1 MKVFINKNKN
11 KRVIL
16 LSIVV
21 VFLFQYIL
29 TSAVNINFTED
40 VHAEALSPKD
50 TLLLKVL
57 KAGFKKC
64 IDGGVLSKKEIKD
77 SVINEQILFNV
88 TSPIY
93 MNDKNVRLPFKY
105 GSGNTVDDGDISC
118 EQLFTGYGGSGK
130 NSFSTFSALG
140 GKDRPNYNASVAER
154 NSLIEALGYT
164 TSDKGNTQLY
174 YCAALNYT
182 TTEAGG
188 AGNARTTNSICVN
201 VDGKIVDGKIV
212 DGKITPSQ
220 GKKITSNDI
229 VIKNTNSDEY
239 IRLTVDPSYK
249 KIVVNM
255 NLSKLTN
262 TKDPLSCQFGPTDIF
277 TSENLDKY
285 IGQSPES
292 FFSKFFGDIDSKQ
305 ILNKAKSNGYYL
317 FNDQSCESDPF
328 PKALGVS
335 SVVTN
340 STSSISGGS
349 GEEAVAGTELNN
361 SPTKDYIYGGSPNY
375 DNLMKYYLPSYS
387 VPSAG
392 AARGSLDYE
401 LYGGSSAATQT
412 GGFTAVERAYN
423 WFYELHD
430 IFNAISVDTSIDC
443 STSRPSNGAYLQYFK
458 KSESDPNKTEIQY
471 CPMNESVL
479 GLKANEALMKHE
491 TNGKGVVNA
500 ADPIS
505 DTIKP
510 QTAREILNNLNSI
523 NLTSVCA
530 ADSSFPLCQATPI
543 ECKEDPNKDGCKDL
557 AGNNASEEEDGA
569 NGEMAACF
577 QNAGALGWM
586 ICPLIYTLR
595 DAAQGIFS
603 GFIEPLL
610 RVHDSIIGELSKNDN
625 TSTMYQAWSTFRNI
639 GNILFVIALLFVIF
653 SQVTGIGIDNYG
665 IKRILPKLIVTAI
678 IVNFS
683 YIICGLLVDLSNII
697 GDSIKNIFESVEFT
711 AGDKPSDGLGPV
723 GIITFL
729 VTAIS
734 AGAAA
739 GAGITVAG
747 SIIGAGGLLTIL
759 VPILTFLASAVIA
772 GFFAMLMLGVRQA
785 LVIIM
790 IVISPVAFV
799 LYAIPNTNPIFKKWF
814 TLFRGLLMLYPV
826 YCFMV
831 GAGYMASKLI
841 INGSNEFYLQL
852 VAGLISIAPYFAVP
866 TMTKNAMKGFDAAIG
881 GIARL
886 QSRASGGLQY
896 ANKMATN
903 SEAYKASAGN
913 VAYKKQEKFA
923 NKYKDYT
930 PEQLAQ
936 LSNGKR
942 RRLMTALG
950 VVGKDAQQAATIGA
964 AMSQFKHDTDTAGM
978 ARTARI
984 AMDREDD
991 RQAESL
997 QSEYARQNLDHISA
1011 LAMLEE
1017 AQGFDYANA
1026 SYEASRENDRKLR
1039 ALQGHLLSTKE
1050 GQKAYNRYLSDGA
1063 LYEKYETDASGKEIG
1078 QGKKIVSAEKS
1089 STRAKATLA
1098 RNFVSKHSD
1107 LKKDFGVTYTQMQS
1121 MQGSGDLESMKSSAD
1136 ASQIMSNDRTMAV
1149 NKYVQTMDSIDMQNL
1164 SKADAKELNTALAT
1178 KDDNGNSIILDSD
1191 SSNKLKKL
1199 SDQVINV
1206 VSNDP
1211 SRLGDYNDNL
1221 RDLITNVSGTNL
1233 NNLGN
1238 RVMEVRDNNGQLIQT
1253 MRWAKNDPINGNGN
1267 GGGNGNGNG
1276 GGNGGNGNGNGSGN
1290 GGPTP

>member
-164 TSDKGNTQLY
+164 TSDRGNTQLY

-188 AGNARTTNSICVN
+188 AGNTRTTNSICVN
-201 VDGKIVDGKIV
+201 VDGKIV

-361 SPTKDYIYGGSPNY
+361 SLTKDYIYGGSPNY

-423 WFYELHD
+423 WYYEFND
-430 IFNAISVDTSIDC
+430 IFNAISADTSIGC

-479 GLKANEALMKHE
+479 NLKANEALMKHE

-523 NLTSVCA
+523 NLASVCA

-543 ECKEDPNKDGCKDL
+543 DCKEDPNKKGCKEL
-557 AGNNASEEEDGA
+557 AGDNASEEEDGA
-569 NGEMAACF
+569 KGEMSACF

-586 ICPLIYTLR
+586 ICPLIYALR

-603 GFIEPLL
+603 GFIDPLL

-625 TSTMYQAWSTFRNI
+625 TSTMYQAWSLFRNI

-697 GDSIKNIFESVEFT
+697 GDSIKNILESVKFT
-711 AGDKPSDGLGPV
+711 AGDKPSDGLGPA
-723 GIITFL
+723 GIIT
-729 VTAIS
+729 AIV
-734 AGAAA
+734 AAIGGGAAVFA
-739 GAGITVAG
+739 GGAAGL
-747 SIIGAGGLLTIL
+747 SIIAGGGLLTIL

-790 IVISPVAFV
+790 IVISPIAFV
-799 LYAIPNTNPIFKKWF
+799 LYAIPNTNPLFKKWF
-814 TLFRGLLMLYPV
+814 TLFRGLLTLYPV

-841 INGSNEFYLQL
+841 IMGPNEFYLQL

-881 GIARL
+881 GVARL

-896 ANKMATN
+896 ANKMVTN

-913 VAYKKQEKFA
+913 VAYNKQEKFA
-923 NKYKDYT
+923 KKYDGYT
-930 PEQLAQ
+930 QEQLARM
-936 LSNGKR
+936 KPIER
-942 RRLMTALG
+942 RRLMNALG
-950 VVGKDAQQAATIGA
+950 VLGKDAQQAATIGA
-964 AMSQFKHDTDTAGM
+964 AMSQYKFNTSNEGMRRTGDMAMTAEDENQVKAHQTDLINQNMSYDEALKKL
-978 ARTARI
+978 I
-984 AMDREDD
+984 D
-991 RQAESL
+991 L
-997 QSEYARQNLDHISA
+997 QSEGYGENEEENHQRDLRMRAYQRHI
-1011 LAMLEE
+1011 
-1017 AQGFDYANA
+1017 
-1026 SYEASRENDRKLR
+1026 
-1039 ALQGHLLSTKE
+1039 LSTKD
-1050 GQKAYNRYLSDGA
+1050 GQKAY
-1063 LYEKYETDASGKEIG
+1063 EKYLKEG
-1078 QGKKIVSAEKS
+1078 QYEDSNNNIVTG
-1089 STRAKATLA
+1089 STSERSRAVLA
-1098 RNFVSKHSD
+1098 RDYMSNNSS
-1107 LKKDFGVTYTQMQS
+1107 LKDKYGVTYQQMQS
-1121 MQGSGDLESMKSSAD
+1121 MQGSGSVNTLRTSAD
-1136 ASQIMSNDRTMAV
+1136 GSAAIKNARTNAV
-1149 NKYVQTMDSIDMQNL
+1149 DKFVDTMDSKDIREI
-1164 SKADAKELNTALAT
+1164 SKYDAEEVDKAIEGGMVTQGTKDKLEGVARDAARVLENDPTQVGELNDAARNL
-1178 KDDNGNSIILDSD
+1178 I
-1191 SSNKLKKL
+1191 SN
-1199 SDQVINV
+1199 
-1206 VSNDP
+1206 
-1211 SRLGDYNDNL
+1211 R
-1221 RDLITNVSGTNL
+1221 SGIDL

-1276 GGNGGNGNGNGSGN
+1276 GGNGGNGNGSGNGNGNGSGN

>member
-1 MKVFINKNKN
+1 MKTLGRNSRT
-11 KRVIL
+11 KRIIILSIATIL
-16 LSIVV
+16 LLQLILSTISGIHIKENN
-21 VFLFQYIL
+21 VFA
-29 TSAVNINFTED
+29 TGS
-40 VHAEALSPKD
+40 LSPQD
-50 TLLLKVL
+50 SLLLKVL
-57 KAGFKKC
+57 KNSFRKCINNGVLTKNPVINSAVAESNLFNKTLAAYKNDQTILLPYKYGTGNEVSDGNISCQELFGGDEGTPSSAAGF
-64 IDGGVLSKKEIKD
+64 
-77 SVINEQILFNV
+77 NV
-88 TSPIY
+88 
-93 MNDKNVRLPFKY
+93 FK
-105 GSGNTVDDGDISC
+105 S
-118 EQLFTGYGGSGK
+118 
-130 NSFSTFSALG
+130 LG
-140 GKDRPNYNASVAER
+140 GKSQIPHYGA
-154 NSLIEALGYT
+154 IEEKNNFLTALGYT
-164 TSDKGNTQLY
+164 SQDRSNANL
-174 YCAALNYT
+174 YCASLSYT
-182 TTEAGG
+182 ATENIN
-188 AGNARTTNSICVN
+188 AGNSGVTNAVCIN
-201 VDGKIVDGKIV
+201 TIDGKIS
-212 DGKITPSQ
+212 PSE
-220 GKKITSNDI
+220 GKKITDNDL
-229 VIKNTNSDEY
+229 VAKTDSSDKY
-239 IRLTVDPSYK
+239 LKLSFFDGRIRLQLIGSSLPQDGKCSFYDNEIYVSPDINKYK
-249 KIVVNM
+249 
-255 NLSKLTN
+255 
-262 TKDPLSCQFGPTDIF
+262 
-277 TSENLDKY
+277 DKT
-285 IGQSPES
+285 PDT
-292 FFSKFFGDIDSKQ
+292 F
-305 ILNKAKSNGYYL
+305 
-317 FNDQSCESDPF
+317 FNDMFSEIESSQVLNNAKPKGSKRKFSVTSKNRNNSCSSDKTF
-328 PKALGVS
+328 PELIGTK
-335 SVVTN
+335 SVVANGKT
-340 STSSISGGS
+340 STETGANVSAGS
-349 GEEAVAGTELNN
+349 GTAINN
-361 SPTKDYIYGGSPNY
+361 SLAKDFTYGGSPNY
-375 DNLMKYYLPSYS
+375 DNLMKYYLPSYVS
-387 VPSAG
+387 PSANG
-392 AARGSLDYE
+392 VGSLNYE
-401 LYGGSSAATQT
+401 LYGSSSAS
-412 GGFTAVERAYN
+412 TASENITPLERAYN
-423 WFYELHD
+423 WYYSLKDVFD
-430 IFNAISVDTSIDC
+430 GISVDESAGC
-443 STSRPSNGAYLQYFK
+443 STTRPSTGLYLQYLK
-458 KSESDPNKTEIQY
+458 PSEGDQNKAEVQY

-479 GLKANEALMKHE
+479 NMKSNEVLMKKE
-491 TNGKGVVNA
+491 SNGKGVINA
-500 ADPIS
+500 VERSS
-505 DTIKP
+505 DGIKA
-510 QTAREILNNLNSI
+510 QTAREILDNLNSLDI
-523 NLTSVCA
+523 TNICS
-530 ADSSFPLCQATPI
+530 ADSSFPLCKATPLD
-543 ECKEDPNKDGCKDL
+543 CKKDPNKEGCKDL

-569 NGEMAACF
+569 NGEMANCF
-577 QNAGALGWM
+577 QNAGALGWI

-595 DAAQGIFS
+595 DAALGIFS

-697 GDSIKNIFESVEFT
+697 GNSIKNIFESVEFT

-734 AGAAA
+734 AGVAA

-984 AMDREDD
+984 AMDQEDD

-1063 LYEKYETDASGKEIG
+1063 LYERYEKDENGNEIG
-1078 QGKKIVSAEKS
+1078 AGKKIVSAEKS

-1121 MQGSGDLESMKSSAD
+1121 MQGSGDLEGMKSSAD

-1191 SSNKLKKL
+1191 SSDKLKKL
-1199 SDQVINV
+1199 SDQVVNV

>member
-1 MKVFINKNKN
+1 MKTLGRNSRT
-11 KRVIL
+11 KRIII
-16 LSIVV
+16 LSIATVLLLQLV
-21 VFLFQYIL
+21 LSTISGIHIKENNVYA
-29 TSAVNINFTED
+29 TGS
-40 VHAEALSPKD
+40 LSPQD
-50 TLLLKVL
+50 SLLLKVL
-57 KAGFKKC
+57 KNSFRKC
-64 IDGGVLSKKEIKD
+64 INDGVLTKNP
-77 SVINEQILFNV
+77 VINSAVDEKNLFNK
-88 TSPIY
+88 TLAAY
-93 MNDKNVRLPFKY
+93 KNDKTILLPYKY
-105 GSGNTVDDGDISC
+105 GTGNEVPDGNISC
-118 EQLFTGYGGSGK
+118 QELFGGDEGRAASATGFNVFKS
-130 NSFSTFSALG
+130 LG
-140 GKDRPNYNASVAER
+140 GRER
-154 NSLIEALGYT
+154 MPQYGSIEEKNNFLTALGYT
-164 TSDKGNTQLY
+164 SQDRSNANL
-174 YCAALNYT
+174 YCASLSYT
-182 TTEAGG
+182 ATENIN
-188 AGNARTTNSICVN
+188 AGNSGVTNAVCIN
-201 VDGKIVDGKIV
+201 TIDGKILPSEGEKITDNDLVAKTDLSDKYLKLSFFDGRIRLQLIGSSLPQDGKCSFYDSEIYV
-212 DGKITPSQ
+212 SPDVNKYKGKTPD
-220 GKKITSNDI
+220 T
-229 VIKNTNSDEY
+229 
-239 IRLTVDPSYK
+239 
-249 KIVVNM
+249 
-255 NLSKLTN
+255 
-262 TKDPLSCQFGPTDIF
+262 F
-277 TSENLDKY
+277 
-285 IGQSPES
+285 
-292 FFSKFFGDIDSKQ
+292 
-305 ILNKAKSNGYYL
+305 
-317 FNDQSCESDPF
+317 FNDMFSEIESSQVLNNAKPKGSKRKFSVTSKNRNNSCSSDKTF
-328 PKALGVS
+328 PELIGVK
-335 SVVTN
+335 SVVANGKT
-340 STSSISGGS
+340 STGTGASVEVGS
-349 GEEAVAGTELNN
+349 DNVINN
-361 SPTKDYIYGGSPNY
+361 SLAKDFTYSGPPKKY
-375 DNLMKYYLPSYS
+375 DNLMKYYLPSYVS
-387 VPSAG
+387 PSANG
-392 AARGSLDYE
+392 VGSLDYE
-401 LYGGSSAATQT
+401 LYGSSGAS
-412 GGFTAVERAYN
+412 TASENITPLERAYN
-423 WFYELHD
+423 WYYSLKDVFD
-430 IFNAISVDTSIDC
+430 GISVDESAGC
-443 STSRPSNGAYLQYFK
+443 STTRPSTGIYLQYLK
-458 KSESDPNKTEIQY
+458 PSEGDQSKTEVQY
-471 CPMNESVL
+471 CTMNESVL
-479 GLKANEALMKHE
+479 NMKSNEVLMKKE
-491 TNGKGVVNA
+491 SNGKGVVNA
-500 ADPIS
+500 VERSS
-505 DTIKP
+505 DNIKA
-510 QTAREILNNLNSI
+510 QDAKEILDNLNSLDI
-523 NLTSVCA
+523 TNICS
-530 ADSSFPLCQATPI
+530 ADSSFPLCKATPLD
-543 ECKEDPNKDGCKDL
+543 CKSDPSKDGCKDL

-697 GDSIKNIFESVEFT
+697 GNSIKNIFESVEFT

-984 AMDREDD
+984 AMDQEDD

-1063 LYEKYETDASGKEIG
+1063 LYEKYDKDKDGNEIG
-1078 QGKKIVSAEKS
+1078 TGEKLVSAEKS
-1089 STRAKATLA
+1089 STRAKAVLA
-1098 RNFVSKHSD
+1098 RDFVSKRSD

-1121 MQGSGDLESMKSSAD
+1121 MQGSGTLESMKGSAD
-1136 ASQIMSNDRTMAV
+1136 ASQVMSNDRTMAV

-1164 SKADAKELNTALAT
+1164 SKADAKELNAALAK

-1191 SSNKLKKL
+1191 SSNKLKSL
-1199 SDQVINV
+1199 SDQVVNV

-1221 RDLITNVSGTNL
+1221 RDLIKNTSGTDL
-1233 NNLGN
+1233 NSVGS
-1238 RVMEVRDNNGQLIQT
+1238 RTMEIRNSDGDITHTISVQRPDQT
-1253 MRWAKNDPINGNGN
+1253 SSQNSNQN
-1267 GGGNGNGNG
+1267 
-1276 GGNGGNGNGNGSGN
+1276 
-1290 GGPTP
+1290 GPTNTP

>member
-164 TSDKGNTQLY
+164 TSDRGNTQLY

-188 AGNARTTNSICVN
+188 AGNTRTTNSICVN

-340 STSSISGGS
+340 STSSISGSS

-361 SPTKDYIYGGSPNY
+361 SLTKDYIYGGSPNY

-569 NGEMAACF
+569 NGEMANCF
-577 QNAGALGWM
+577 QNAGALGWI

-683 YIICGLLVDLSNII
+683 YIICGLLVDLSNIV
-697 GDSIKNIFESVEFT
+697 GNSIKNIFESVQFT

-729 VTAIS
+729 VAAIS
-734 AGAAA
+734 GGAAA
-739 GAGITVAG
+739 VAGVTVAG
-747 SIIGAGGLLTIL
+747 SIIGGGGLLTIL

-831 GAGYMASKLI
+831 GAGFMASKLI

-896 ANKMATN
+896 ASKMATN

-913 VAYKKQEKFA
+913 VAYNKQEKFA
-923 NKYKDYT
+923 NKYKDYS
-930 PEQLAQ
+930 PEQLAR
-936 LSNGKR
+936 LSNSQR
-942 RRLMTALG
+942 RRLASALG
-950 VVGKDAQQAATIGA
+950 VVGKDAHQAATIGA
-964 AMSQFKHDTDTAGM
+964 AMSQFKHDTSSSGM
-978 ARTARI
+978 AGTARA
-984 AMDREDD
+984 AMNAEDEN
-991 RQAESL
+991 QVKSL
-997 QSEYARQNLDHISA
+997 MSQYASENRTPFELMK
-1011 LAMLEE
+1011 MLEE
-1017 AQGFDYANA
+1017 AQAHDYKNGTA
-1026 SYEASRENDRKLR
+1026 EENRKNDLNLR
-1039 ALQGHLLSTKE
+1039 ALQRQLVSTKD
-1050 GQKAYNRYLSDGA
+1050 GQKMYNTYLNDGVV
-1063 LYEKYETDASGKEIG
+1063 YEQYGKDARGNKVGIG
-1078 QGKKIVSAEKS
+1078 ESVTAKTS
-1089 STRAKATLA
+1089 SNHAKATLA
-1098 RNFVSKHSD
+1098 RDFIANHSD

-1121 MQGSGDLESMKSSAD
+1121 MQGSGTLESMRDASD
-1136 ASQIMSNDRTMAV
+1136 ASQVMSNTRGAAV
-1149 NKYVQTMDSIDMQNL
+1149 NKFVDNMDAKDMQEISKSDAEEITNKVGYFGQDTSGKEVYRGDTSKMSEDSARKVRSLSNQVVGNL
-1164 SKADAKELNTALAT
+1164 
-1178 KDDNGNSIILDSD
+1178 
-1191 SSNKLKKL
+1191 
-1199 SDQVINV
+1199 V
-1206 VSNDP
+1206 NDP
-1211 SRLGDYNDNL
+1211 TRVGDLNQNAQTL
-1221 RDLITNVSGTNL
+1221 ISSITNTDL

-1238 RVMEVRDNNGQLIQT
+1238 RTMVIRD
-1253 MRWAKNDPINGNGN
+1253 ANGNATSTITWDKGP
-1267 GGGNGNGNG
+1267 GQ
-1276 GGNGGNGNGNGSGN
+1276 
-1290 GGPTP
+1290 GGPQNKP